1 MTNERLQ
8 EFHKQDYAVDYKS
21 KEANRWTRCLAWEPK
36 DATDLGEEIRLA
48 TKELES
54 STFIQSGA
62 SRKYYIEES
71 KTTKIQ
77 KLKQQALNL
86 AEQIAKLEEPELKD
100 KQLVWCWDNNLTHQR
115 TLKFYDAINDCTFN
129 GFGKRNG
136 ASWHNYE
143 PFEDEYP
150 DWAKEAYKTL
160 EE

>member
-8 EFHKQDYAVDYKS
+8 ELYKQDYAVDYKS

-100 KQLVWCWDNNLTHQR
+100 KQLVWCWDKFQTHQR
-115 TLKFYDAINDCTFN
+115 IVGFYDAINDRPFTN
-129 GFGKRNG
+129 RGRRKGI
-136 ASWHNYE
+136 SWENYE
-143 PFEDEYP
+143 AFQGEYP